1 LAPHSDTLV
10 ARKGIGMARSSQED
24 LTTVGGMAFLAAF
37 GSAVVAII
45 FGCMWVVRLNSGGSG
60 STDAPNIVAAGAACG
75 FAITSGLCLV
85 AAAIAESGAK
95 RREPPPTRTSDSP
108 PTGGPG

>member
-1 LAPHSDTLV
+1 MP
-10 ARKGIGMARSSQED
+10 RSSSREE
-24 LTTVGGMAFLAAF
+24 LTTVGGLSLLASF
-37 GSAVVAII
+37 GSFVAAVL

-60 STDAPNIVAAGAACG
+60 STDAPNIAAAGAACG

-95 RREPPPTRTSDSP
+95 RRDPPPTRTSESSP
-108 PTGGPG
+108 SGGLG